1 MLAFNYKKNILRISE
16 HVGPGK
22 LSRKEDLDADVLVNM
37 ELLFSSEEVMIY
49 NEFKDSVYL
58 LLPNYIIDLEQP
70 EEVIFKNINKS
81 TRRNI
86 NKAMKSGSFKFVEHK
101 CPTDEQIEAFSL
113 FYNKFAKEVNI
124 KKCDKRKLRSIRD
137 KGALIITY
145 ITDEKDKVLC
155 SHAHFCNNYQ
165 SFGIYSAIY
174 RYGKGDSYT
183 GQLVGRANKFLDWNN
198 ILNAKKRGCKWYNFG
213 GKITNP
219 DDEKGQNVN
228 RYKGSFGSVNGFDL
242 RIYTANSLLGKL
254 FLFALHIYFKRKR
267 RLEYAYTKK
276 VLYRNSNTN

>member
-1 MLAFNYKKNILRISE
+1 MLAFSYKKSILKITE
-16 HVGPGK
+16 HVGPEISVEK
-22 LSRKEDLDADVLVNM
+22 VDPDADVLVNM
-37 ELLFSSEEVMIY
+37 ELLFSSDDLMVY
-49 NEFKDSVYL
+49 NKFENSVYL

-86 NKAMKSGSFKFVEHK
+86 NKAMKSETFKFIEHK
-101 CPTDEQIEAFSL
+101 CPTDEQIDAFSL

-124 KKCDKRKLRSIRD
+124 KKCDKRKLKSIRD

-145 ITDEKDKVLC
+145 ITDETDEVLC

-183 GQLVGRANKFLDWNN
+183 GQLVGRANKLLDWKN

-219 DDEKGQNVN
+219 NDAKGQNVN
-228 RYKGSFGSVNGFDL
+228 RYKSSFGSVNGYDL
-242 RIYTANSLLGKL
+242 RIYTANSFYGKL
-254 FLFALHIYFKRKR
+254 FLLALHFYFKRKR
-267 RLEYAYTKK
+267 SLEYAYTKQI
-276 VLYRNSNTN
+276 LYRTSDTN